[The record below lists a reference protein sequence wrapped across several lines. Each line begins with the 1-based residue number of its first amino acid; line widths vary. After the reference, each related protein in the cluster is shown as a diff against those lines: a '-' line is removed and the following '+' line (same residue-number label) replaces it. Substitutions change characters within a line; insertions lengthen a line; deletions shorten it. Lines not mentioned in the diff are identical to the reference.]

1 MAHQARVSLVIHPP
15 ALPPLPSIRQL
26 NLQEL
31 LEQHLLLV
39 VELWRRWLDLL
50 ALPVPHLLL
59 RRGVNVYV
67 RVWFEGRGWLW
78 FCFLVKCFFFVFSRL
93 SSKLFLIRL
102 LTYKLKNNL
111 N

>member
-59 RRGVNVYV
+59 RRG
-67 RVWFEGRGWLW
+67 WGLWLW
-78 FCFLVKCFFFVFSRL
+78 LGWWRRIGVRSAANGALDVRHL
-93 SSKLFLIRL
+93 DPLH
-102 LTYKLKNNL
+102 TTHTT
-111 N
+111 